1 MIVSIYKRT
10 VMNHQDKVLVHI
22 LSLANKYSC
31 NLVICNL
38 ILKCQWISDQTNK
51 HISVSFYDI
60 LILDWFPSS
69 VTSTEEQPLYRSLYV
84 S

>member
-38 ILKCQWISDQTNK
+38 ILKCQ
-51 HISVSFYDI
+51 
-60 LILDWFPSS
+60 
-69 VTSTEEQPLYRSLYV
+69 
-84 S
+84 